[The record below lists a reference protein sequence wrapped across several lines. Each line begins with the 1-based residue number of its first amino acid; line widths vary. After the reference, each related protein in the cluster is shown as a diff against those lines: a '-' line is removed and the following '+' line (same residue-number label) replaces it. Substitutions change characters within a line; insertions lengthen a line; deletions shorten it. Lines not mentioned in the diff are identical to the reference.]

1 MTRFVPPGWPRGLP
15 PGGTPE
21 FDERVV
27 GWLLDQGPA
36 DLRTSELR
44 HLPLALATYLEH
56 HIDGCLEGARRAY
69 GQARTD
75 LGSAMPADELARAQ
89 RALESEGARLLQVQR
104 EVRLVLVAMRVPPPD
119 TGGRMGR

>member
-21 FDERVV
+21 FNERVV

-44 HLPLALATYLEH
+44 QLPLALATYIEH
-56 HIDGCLEGARRAY
+56 HLDGCLEAARRAY
-69 GQARTD
+69 GQARTQ
-75 LGSAMPADELARAQ
+75 LGPALTADQLERAQ
-89 RALESEGARLLQVQR
+89 RALEAEGARLLQAQR
-104 EVRLVLVAMRVPPPD
+104 EVRLVLGAMRV
-119 TGGRMGR
+119 G

>member
-44 HLPLALATYLEH
+44 HLPLALATYVEH
-56 HIDGCLEGARRAY
+56 HLDGCLEGARRAY
-69 GQARTD
+69 GQARTQ
-75 LGSAMPADELARAQ
+75 LGPAMPADQLERAQ
-89 RALESEGARLLQVQR
+89 RAFEAEGARLLQAQR
-104 EVRLVLVAMRVPPPD
+104 EVRLVLEAMRVGSP
-119 TGGRMGR
+119 GKGAG

>member
-21 FDERVV
+21 FEERVT

-36 DLRTSELR
+36 GLRTSELR

-56 HIDGCLEGARRAY
+56 HIEGCLVGARRAY
-69 GQARTD
+69 AQARTE
-75 LGSAMPADELARAQ
+75 LGESMPPDQLARAQ
-89 RALESEGARLLQVQR
+89 RAFESEGARLLQVQR
-104 EVRLVLVAMRVPPPD
+104 EIRLVVEVLRDQAA
-119 TGGRMGR
+119 GRPES